1 MRGGASEQY
10 FHSRRLYATIL
21 ANGEDAAMPVLSDT
35 ELRMVAE
42 IVTEMA
48 RSSRVPFDG
57 AAKGAALARA
67 ALIDPAF
74 KARLSEAHRRL
85 DVWRVTKEAHAFMEP
100 IAPHLRDLELD
111 AEMVL
116 SAWKA

>member
-1 MRGGASEQY
+1 
-10 FHSRRLYATIL
+10 
-21 ANGEDAAMPVLSDT
+21 MPVLSNA

-48 RSSRVPFDG
+48 RSSRGAAFDG

-74 KARLSEAHRRL
+74 NARLSEAHRRL
-85 DVWRVTKEAHAFMEP
+85 DVWRVTKEARAFMEP
-100 IAPHLRDLELD
+100 IAPLLRDLECD
-111 AEMVL
+111 AEVVL
-116 SAWKA
+116 SAWKE